1 MKNLLDKYYIGLEDS
16 LINSLEK
23 IEQNKQGFV
32 LVIYYDRVVGTITDG
47 DIRRVIINQKKV
59 NLRVKDF
66 INQNFTYIHPSDS
79 LERVIDLFK
88 DEKFSFLPIVDENQK
103 LINVI
108 TKKNLHAL
116 LLLDI
121 EYDSNYDFPSL
132 DDQLVDFEVFGRP
145 WGFYKT
151 TFMNDFSQAKII
163 KVNPKS
169 RLSLQKHKHREEYWV
184 CVFGEG
190 TVQIDES
197 IKSIKA
203 GDTLFIPKGSMH
215 RLENTS
221 DHQSLFISEIQLGDY
236 FGEDD
241 IIRFDDDYNRK

>member
-1 MKNLLDKYYIGLEDS
+1 MTNHLNKYCIDIGDS
-16 LINSLEK
+16 LIDSLEK

-32 LVIYYDRVVGTITDG
+32 IVISEGKVVGTITDG
-47 DIRRVIINQKKV
+47 DIRRIIIKNQNV
-59 NLRVKDF
+59 HLNVKEF
-66 INQNFTYIHPSDS
+66 INQNFTHIHPSDS
-79 LERVIDLFK
+79 LERVIELFK
-88 DEKFSFLPIVDENQK
+88 DVKFSFLPILDEHQK
-103 LINVI
+103 LLNVI

-116 LLLDI
+116 LLLDLT
-121 EYDSNYDFPSL
+121 YDPDYDFISL
-132 DDQLVDFEVFGRP
+132 DDQIVDFEVFGRP

-169 RLSLQKHKHREEYWV
+169 RLSLQKHAHREEYWV
-184 CVFGEG
+184 CVYGEG

-197 IKSIKA
+197 LKSIKA

-221 DHQSLFISEIQLGDY
+221 ENQSLFISEIQLGDY

-241 IIRFDDDYNRK
+241 IIRFDDDYNRN